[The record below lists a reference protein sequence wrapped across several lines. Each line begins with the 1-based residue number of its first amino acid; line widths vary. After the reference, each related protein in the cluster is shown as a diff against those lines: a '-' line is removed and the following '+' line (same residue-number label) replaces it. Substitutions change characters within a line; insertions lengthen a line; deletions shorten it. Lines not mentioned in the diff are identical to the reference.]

1 MRRLARL
8 ILRGVLPGDVRE
20 TIVADLDA
28 EFDRRRGSTGWYVR
42 QVAGSIAPALVMRR
56 RRLARAAADAAQ
68 DARFGVRLLV
78 RQKTFTIASVLT
90 LALGIGAN
98 TCIFSLV
105 DRVLLRPL
113 PYAESSSRLLRIWSA
128 NPRGI
133 PRGAIAP
140 ADFFDWREQS
150 RSFESLAA
158 YTDTDVTLRSA
169 GEPVQLPATQATAN
183 LTATLGVSPM
193 IGRWFAPAETVGE
206 GQPVVV
212 LGERLWRSRFGGA
225 PTIEGRTIV
234 IDGIPRGVVG
244 VMPDAF
250 AFPSRDARL
259 WLPLPDKWRSQTR
272 SARFLAAVG
281 RLAPGVTLDAAAAEL
296 RPIARRLE
304 SAFPDT
310 NRGYGVTVASLTDA
324 VVGDVRRPLLVLF
337 AASLAML
344 LIACANVSGL
354 MLARGAA
361 RTRELAIRAAVG
373 ASASRLLRQ
382 QFVEAM
388 LIAVLGGAVA
398 VLAAA
403 WAIGVLRA
411 SLTLDVPFLDR
422 VSMDGRVL
430 AGAAAITVICAI
442 VSGLFP
448 AWRASRQP
456 GSEALGG
463 GSRTTRGH
471 VRVRQ
476 AIVVT
481 QIAVAT
487 ALACGALLLAR
498 SLERLTSVPAGFAA
512 DRTLLADVSLPARR
526 YKPDTRAAFFDRALD
541 RLRAMPDMQA
551 AGAGGPLPLS
561 GQEGLLR
568 FGVTQDRRTD
578 PERAYVRWATP
589 GYFAAMGIAQR
600 TGRPFTAADRADS
613 VPVAVIDEELA
624 RRLFGQEDPVGR
636 RIQLSMNRAVWRE
649 VVGVVGA
656 VHQTSLDRPAEP
668 HAYLPETQLA
678 STALTIVAR
687 SGGDPA
693 SVAAV
698 LRRAVADI
706 DPELALSN
714 VRTLADLAAGSTR
727 PQRQNTLLLGVF
739 ATAAV
744 LLTLIGVYGV
754 IAQIVAQ
761 SARELGVRLALGAS
775 GRSIV
780 ALTVRRALV
789 MALIGVAAGSLVAA
803 VAAPALRS
811 MLYGI
816 GPRDPLTFALV
827 IAILLASAAV
837 AAYVPARR
845 ILRLDVLATLRVE

>member
-8 ILRGVLPGDVRE
+8 ILRGVLPGDLRD
-20 TIVADLDA
+20 TIVSDLDA
-28 EFDRRRGSTGWYVR
+28 EFDRRGGSSGWYWR
-42 QVAGSIAPALVMRR
+42 QVAGSIGPALLMRA
-56 RRLARAAADAAQ
+56 RRLARAAADAGQ
-68 DARFGVRLLV
+68 DARFGVRLLA
-78 RQKTFTIASVLT
+78 RDKTFTIASVLT
-90 LALGIGAN
+90 LALGIGAT

-113 PYAESSSRLLRIWSA
+113 PYAEPSRLIRIWSA

-150 RSFESLAA
+150 RSFEQLAA
-158 YTDTDVTLRSA
+158 YTDTDVTLTSA
-169 GEPVQLPATQATAN
+169 GDPVQLPATQVTAN
-183 LTATLGVSPM
+183 LAATLGVTPM
-193 IGRWFAPAETVGE
+193 IGRWFVPDETGGD

-212 LGERLWRSRFGGA
+212 LGDALWRSRFGA
-225 PTIEGRTIV
+225 ASAIEGRTIV
-234 IDGIPRGVVG
+234 IDGIARTVVG
-244 VMPDAF
+244 VMPGAF
-250 AFPSRDARL
+250 AFPSRDVQL
-259 WLPLPDKWRSQTR
+259 WLPLPDTWRGQTR

-281 RLAPGVTLDAAAAEL
+281 RLAPGVTVDAAAAEL
-296 RPIARRLE
+296 RTIAQRLE
-304 SAFPDT
+304 SAFADS
-310 NRGYGVTVASLTDA
+310 NRGYGVTVASLA
-324 VVGDVRRPLLVLF
+324 EALVGNVRRPLIVLF

-382 QFVEAM
+382 QLVEAM
-388 LIAVLGGAVA
+388 LLAVLGGAAA

-403 WAIGVLRA
+403 WGIGALRA
-411 SLTLDVPFLDR
+411 SLTLVVPFLDR
-422 VSMDGRVL
+422 VAMDGRVL
-430 AGAAAITVICAI
+430 AAATAITVTCAI

-448 AWRASRQP
+448 AWRASRQQ
-456 GSEALGG
+456 GSEALARGT
-463 GSRTTRGH
+463 RTTTGH

-512 DRTLLADVSLPARR
+512 DRTLLADVSLPTRR
-526 YKPDTRAAFFDRALD
+526 YKPDQRAPFFDRALD
-541 RLRAMPDMQA
+541 RLRAMPGIQA

-568 FGVTQDRRTD
+568 FGVTQDRRSD

-600 TGRPFTAADRADS
+600 SGRAFAAGDRADS
-613 VPVAVIDEELA
+613 TPVAVIDEALA
-624 RRLFGQEDPVGR
+624 RRLFAQEDPVGR
-636 RIQLSMNRAVWRE
+636 RIQLSMNRGVWRE

-668 HAYLPETQLA
+668 HVYLPETQLA
-678 STALTIVAR
+678 SSALTIVVR
-687 SGGDPA
+687 GGGDPS
-693 SVAAV
+693 SVAA
-698 LRRAVADI
+698 AVRSAIDDI

-727 PQRQNTLLLGVF
+727 PQRQSTLLLGVF
-739 ATAAV
+739 AAAAV

-761 SARELGVRLALGAS
+761 STRELGVRLALGRRA
-775 GRSIV
+775 GSIV

-789 MALIGVAAGSLVAA
+789 MAAIGVAGGTTIA
-803 VAAPALRS
+803 VLAAPVLRS

-816 GPRDPLTFALV
+816 GPRDPLTFVLV
-827 IAILLASAAV
+827 SAVLLTSAAF
-837 AAYVPARR
+837 AAYLPARR

>member
-28 EFDRRRGSTGWYVR
+28 EFDRRGGSTGWYVR
-42 QVAGSIAPALVMRR
+42 QVAGSIAPAFVMRT

-90 LALGIGAN
+90 LALGIGAT

-158 YTDTDVTLRSA
+158 YPDTDVTLTSA

-183 LTATLGVSPM
+183 LASTLGVSPM
-193 IGRWFAPAETVGE
+193 IGRWFTPAETVGE
-206 GQPVVV
+206 GQLVVV
-212 LGERLWRSRFGGA
+212 LGERLWRSRFGGV

-272 SARFLAAVG
+272 AARFLAAVG
-281 RLAPGVTLDAAAAEL
+281 RLAPGVTLDAAAGDL
-296 RPIARRLE
+296 RAIARRLE

-324 VVGDVRRPLLVLF
+324 VVGDVRRPLLVLL

-388 LIAVLGGAVA
+388 LIAVLGGAAA

-403 WAIGVLRA
+403 WGIGALRA
-411 SLTLDVPFLDR
+411 SLTVDAPFLDR
-422 VSMDGRVL
+422 LSMDGRVL
-430 AGAAAITVICAI
+430 AAAAAITVICAI

-463 GSRTTRGH
+463 GSRTTSGQ

-541 RLRAMPDMQA
+541 RLRTMPDVHA

-600 TGRPFTAADRADS
+600 AGRAFSAADRADS

-624 RRLFGQEDPVGR
+624 RRLFGREDPVGR
-636 RIQLSMNRAVWRE
+636 RIQLSMNRGVWRE

-678 STALTIVAR
+678 STALTFVVR
-687 SGGDPA
+687 GGGDPA
-693 SVAAV
+693 SVASV

-761 SARELGVRLALGAS
+761 SARELGLRLALGAN

-789 MALIGVAAGSLVAA
+789 MALIGVAAGSLVA
-803 VAAPALRS
+803 VLAAPALRS

-816 GPRDPLTFALV
+816 GPRDPLTFAIV

-845 ILRLDVLATLRVE
+845 ILHLDVLATLRVE